1 MREFPLAYL
10 NFQYILKIVK
20 NEPTHPDALAN
31 ARDEFVAQWGGMGSS
46 WGINRTMAQIH
57 ALLLTSTKPLST
69 DEIMAELHISRGNAN
84 TNLRDLVGWG
94 LIRSVIRKGERK
106 EYFEAEKDVWRIF
119 CTIARERKRREV
131 TPAME
136 VLRKCADDTKSLPSA
151 EAREFH
157 QRMTELLQFM
167 QMGEKILER
176 ISASEQ
182 NKILKF
188 ASRFI
193 T

>member
-1 MREFPLAYL
+1 V
-10 NFQYILKIVK
+10 NT
-20 NEPTHPDALAN
+20 PTQPPALEL
-31 ARDEFVAQWGGMGSS
+31 ARDEFVTQWGAMGSA

-57 ALLLTSTKPLST
+57 ALLLTSAKPLST
-69 DEIMAELHISRGNAN
+69 DEIMADLHISRGNAN

-94 LIRSVIRKGERK
+94 LVRSVIRKGERK
-106 EYFEAEKDVWRIF
+106 EFFEAEKDVWRIF

-131 TPAME
+131 SPAME
-136 VLRKCADDTKSLPSA
+136 VLRKCADETKNLPGG

-176 ISASEQ
+176 ISSSEQ

-188 ASRFI
+188 AARFI
-193 T
+193 A

>member
-1 MREFPLAYL
+1 
-10 NFQYILKIVK
+10 
-20 NEPTHPDALAN
+20 
-31 ARDEFVAQWGGMGSS
+31 
-46 WGINRTMAQIH
+46 MAG
-57 ALLLTSTKPLST
+57 
-69 DEIMAELHISRGNAN
+69 LHISRGNAN

-94 LIRSVIRKGERK
+94 LVRSVIRKGERK
-106 EYFEAEKDVWRIF
+106 EFFEAEKDVWRIF

-131 TPAME
+131 SPAME
-136 VLRKCADDTKSLPSA
+136 VLRKCADETKNLPGG

-176 ISASEQ
+176 ISSSEQ

-188 ASRFI
+188 AARFI
-193 T
+193 A